1 MASVFMTSTQY
12 SSHKSLKV
20 VCFIG
25 DPLPVDDR
33 VSFFA
38 GLPAANADI
47 RVGDLI
53 LEVQGNDVRN
63 ATGEEVVEMVQ

>member
-1 MASVFMTSTQY
+1 MTEW
-12 SSHKSLKV
+12 L
-20 VCFIG
+20 F
-25 DPLPVDDR
+25 
-33 VSFFA
+33 FFA